1 VEYYGLAG
9 MEDVRPGDTVSPS
22 EHFLLIRIPPQY
34 SCDIEGLPHNIFPLE
49 WERFV
54 YHGGKGR
61 SVALRQFPVV
71 LAYAIT
77 DYKSQGQT
85 YDAVVADLRKPQGF
99 ASPAS
104 FYVQLSRC
112 RTLDAVSII
121 RSFDE
126 SELCKPHP
134 AALLDELAWQEAM
147 DRATIERV

>member
-1 VEYYGLAG
+1 MEYYGLAG

-104 FYVQLSRC
+104 FYVPLSLTNWHGKRPWIA
-112 RTLDAVSII
+112 LLLSGFESDWIASMAQSGI
-121 RSFDE
+121 RSTF
-126 SELCKPHP
+126 
-134 AALLDELAWQEAM
+134 QG
-147 DRATIERV
+147 R

>member
-9 MEDVRPGDTVSPS
+9 VKDVRPGDTVSPS
-22 EHFLLIRIPPQY
+22 ERFLLIRIPSQY
-34 SCDIEGLPHNIFPLE
+34 SCDIEGLPHNIFALE

-54 YHGGKGR
+54 YHAGKDR
-61 SVALRQFPVV
+61 SVTLRQFPVV

-77 DYKSQGQT
+77 DYKCQGQT

-104 FYVQLSRC
+104 FHIQLSRC

-126 SELCKPHP
+126 SELRKPHA

-147 DRATIERV
+147 DQATIEQV